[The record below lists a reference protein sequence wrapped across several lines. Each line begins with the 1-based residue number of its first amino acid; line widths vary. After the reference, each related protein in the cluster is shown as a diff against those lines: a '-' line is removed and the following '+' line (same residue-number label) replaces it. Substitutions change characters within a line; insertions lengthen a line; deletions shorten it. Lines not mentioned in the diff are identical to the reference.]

1 MINKLNTNFVKDKKI
16 LLFSPAFFNYE
27 NMIVDKMREM
37 GADVDMYNE
46 RSVSNAASRA
56 LLKINPNIFALKTTK
71 YYEKI
76 IETIKDKDYDYI
88 LIVKCDM
95 TPASILQSF
104 KIIFPNAKLCLYLWD
119 SITNIPG
126 IINKFRYFD
135 SIYSFDLNDCEK
147 YPQLKF
153 RPLFFDDQFRN
164 QIADYSACKYDLSF
178 LGTIH
183 SDRYAVVRQIQT
195 IAEEK
200 GYSCFWFLYLQSKFI
215 YYFYKFTKKEFKTI
229 PKSKFSFKKM
239 SAAEIAK
246 IENESRAILDIQH
259 PKQTGLTIRTIEMV
273 GMNKKLITTNESIKK
288 YDFYNP
294 NNIMVIDREKVE
306 IPAEF
311 FNVPYTP
318 IKEEIYEKYSLR
330 QWIIDVLS

>member
-1 MINKLNTNFVKDKKI
+1 MSTDTLRDKKI
-16 LLFSPAFFNYE
+16 LFFSPSFFQYE
-27 NMIVDKMREM
+27 NLIAAQMRKM
-37 GADVDMYNE
+37 GAKVDIYDV
-46 RSVSNAASRA
+46 RSVNSASCRA
-56 LLKINPNIFALKTTK
+56 LLKINPNIFYFKTKK
-71 YYEKI
+71 YYENI
-76 IETIKDKDYDYI
+76 IGANKDKNYDYI

-95 TPASILQSF
+95 TPTSILQSF
-104 KIIFPNAKLCLYLWD
+104 KIVFPHAKLCLYLWD

-126 IINKFRYFD
+126 VSSKFQYFD
-135 SIYSFDLNDCEK
+135 SIYSFDLNDCAK

-164 QIADYSACKYDLSF
+164 HGADYSACKYDLSF

-195 IAEEK
+195 IAEKK

-215 YYFYKFTKKEFKTI
+215 YYFYKLTKKEFKTVS
-229 PKSKFSFKKM
+229 KSTFSFIKM

-259 PKQTGLTIRTIEMV
+259 PKQTGLTMRTIEMV
-273 GMNKKLITTNESIKK
+273 GMNKKLITTNETIKQ

-294 NNIMVIDREKVE
+294 DNILIIDRKKVE
-306 IPAEF
+306 IPVEF
-311 FNVPYTP
+311 FIRPYSP
-318 IKEEIYEKYSLR
+318 IKEELYEKYSLR